1 MTAAGTSG
9 TGPGWGSAAGGGALG
24 RAPSQPGASIAAPP
38 RGIPAGSPALPRA
51 VGGSGAPVR
60 LCQAGRRSRHGSY
73 LGSGRHKTSC
83 TGELGEVPGTGT
95 VWGGAFSCPQLPPAP
110 APPAPSFAASTSPSP
125 PGSSLPSDPAA
136 PGTCWGGLP
145 APCAPRCP
153 PPPRSSGCF
162 SSGPFFFAVI
172 QFYFFFC
179 STAQSWKQWA
189 AAGAGAGGGCSQRG
203 SALAPCPLS
212 PCLSLP
218 LGHRSLGRARGS
230 TWGPQHRTAA
240 PGLSWVDGVGFN
252 EHTAG
257 EGERLAAVDSFTLP
271 AMR

>member
-172 QFYFFFC
+172 QFYFFFVPRPR
-179 STAQSWKQWA
+179 AGNNGLQPVLAPGGA
-189 AAGAGAGGGCSQRG
+189 APSEVLP
-203 SALAPCPLS
+203 SPPVPCPLAC
-212 PCLSLP
+212 PCR
-218 LGHRSLGRARGS
+218 LGIARWEGLV
-230 TWGPQHRTAA
+230 AA
-240 PGLSWVDGVGFN
+240 PGVLSTEQPPRG
-252 EHTAG
+252 
-257 EGERLAAVDSFTLP
+257 
-271 AMR
+271 